1 MLSFEFT
8 RDFDS
13 EIEAENA
20 SVQNARHAA
29 TRPVITPADLE
40 AARAAAF
47 AEGQAE
53 GVKRGISE
61 AEARL
66 SAGFEAQMSETL
78 AALLPELTA
87 LRAARAAHHD
97 GLERDLLR
105 LINALAQRILPEIF
119 TAYAPARI
127 AAFCRDALRMAEGP
141 GGLELRL
148 PAALCPQIEA
158 ALGAALTAE
167 GAPVRLIA
175 DPLLGPGMAQA
186 SWDQGR
192 ASHAEAGL
200 HQALL
205 ATLAGLSQFPQST
218 PALPTGADT

>member
-8 RDFDS
+8 RDFDR
-13 EIEAENA
+13 EIEAETA
-20 SVQNARHAA
+20 SLAQARQAA
-29 TRPVITPADLE
+29 TRPQISPEELE
-40 AARAAAF
+40 AIRAAAF

-53 GVKRGISE
+53 GLKQGVAE

-66 SAGFEAQMSETL
+66 NAGFEAQMSETL
-78 AALLPELTA
+78 AALLPGLTA
-87 LRAARAAHHD
+87 LREARAAHHA

-105 LINALAQRILPEIF
+105 LIHALAARLLPEIF
-119 TAYAPARI
+119 TAFAPARI

-148 PAALCPQIEA
+148 PEALCPQIEA
-158 ALGAALTAE
+158 ALQGALTAE

-175 DPLLGPGMAQA
+175 DPGLSPGMARA

-192 ASHAEAGL
+192 ASHDEAGL

-205 ATLAGLSQFPQST
+205 ATLAGLSDFSNPM
-218 PALPTGADT
+218 ADLADRS